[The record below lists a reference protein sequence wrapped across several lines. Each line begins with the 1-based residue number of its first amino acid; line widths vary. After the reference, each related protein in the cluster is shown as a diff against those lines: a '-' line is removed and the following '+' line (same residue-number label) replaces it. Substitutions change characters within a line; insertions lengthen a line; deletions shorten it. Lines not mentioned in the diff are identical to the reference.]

1 LYDPVGTGVSLCED
15 EIGDVTEFIK
25 DLDAPTL
32 VFIRWLYNPDVFLA
46 MLEWSPFLPR
56 PSLRQL

>member
-1 LYDPVGTGVSLCED
+1 VSLCED
-15 EIGDVTEFIK
+15 KIGDVTEFIE

-32 VFIRWLYNPDVFLA
+32 VCVRWLYDPDVFLA